1 MRFEWLRVKNIMGCS
16 YEVKFDPKYTVII
29 GDNRQGKTLTAR
41 LIVLAL
47 YGLKQ
52 PKELDESWRLR
63 AEELL
68 PISDKG
74 LVELTFRGGNNKKY
88 RICREFSRE
97 SSANRSKVK
106 FYEEVK
112 GEWRQS
118 LVKRDSEIKSLL
130 EEEGGITPG
139 LLSVVMSNEQS
150 LIGAISYD
158 ESLQANVWEGWRWR
172 AEIIRDNIRKARDK
186 CVRETNNLRE
196 EVESFANTLRSIMQN
211 WTVKGI
217 FSPNEVK
224 SGIDS
229 FILEDKLKVIKS
241 QIKGL
246 TDKIDRYSIFFEEL
260 IRQDNLEDDEV
271 VRNLIG
277 IFEREAEF
285 LDEKE
290 EVKSLRVKCERYLKL
305 LSGVLSEGG
314 KEGIQDKIRELED
327 EEKKLKAA
335 RGIRKRKKH
344 PIKAECEIYPPE
356 EGTNLI
362 VQIPDKVAAGF
373 KYEEISGG
381 AVAVPYDEEKEK
393 QITDRKKELEDLI
406 REFETERDS
415 VKRAKDTLRGRIGGK
430 RNRLM
435 ERLTRLR
442 EQRTVLE
449 VDKERYLETSRR
461 IEENRKVVK
470 KLNMA
475 KKYFG
480 KLYDALSEE
489 ESLRRIRKETVAFIN
504 RIYEKTYGWDI
515 SADLEGEEGRER
527 IIIKDIYGNIRSH
540 PSGSEIHIMGL
551 AWRWMVARGF
561 DLPLVLDELDSLLD
575 EENFERTRKLI
586 EEEMDRQTVIL
597 TLKKGLA
604 NLPGR
609 VYKVVREEGVST
621 LVPV

>member
-1 MRFEWLRVKNIMGCS
+1 
-16 YEVKFDPKYTVII
+16 
-29 GDNRQGKTLTAR
+29 
-41 LIVLAL
+41 
-47 YGLKQ
+47 
-52 PKELDESWRLR
+52 
-63 AEELL
+63 
-68 PISDKG
+68 
-74 LVELTFRGGNNKKY
+74 
-88 RICREFSRE
+88 
-97 SSANRSKVK
+97 
-106 FYEEVK
+106 
-112 GEWRQS
+112 
-118 LVKRDSEIKSLL
+118 
-130 EEEGGITPG
+130 
-139 LLSVVMSNEQS
+139 
-150 LIGAISYD
+150 
-158 ESLQANVWEGWRWR
+158 
-172 AEIIRDNIRKARDK
+172 
-186 CVRETNNLRE
+186 
-196 EVESFANTLRSIMQN
+196 
-211 WTVKGI
+211 
-217 FSPNEVK
+217 
-224 SGIDS
+224 
-229 FILEDKLKVIKS
+229 
-241 QIKGL
+241 
-246 TDKIDRYSIFFEEL
+246 
-260 IRQDNLEDDEV
+260 
-271 VRNLIG
+271 
-277 IFEREAEF
+277 
-285 LDEKE
+285 
-290 EVKSLRVKCERYLKL
+290 
-305 LSGVLSEGG
+305 
-314 KEGIQDKIRELED
+314 
-327 EEKKLKAA
+327 
-335 RGIRKRKKH
+335 
-344 PIKAECEIYPPE
+344 
-356 EGTNLI
+356 
-362 VQIPDKVAAGF
+362 
-373 KYEEISGG
+373 
-381 AVAVPYDEEKEK
+381 VAVPYDEEKEK

-527 IIIKDIYGNIRSH
+527 IVIKDIYGNIRSH